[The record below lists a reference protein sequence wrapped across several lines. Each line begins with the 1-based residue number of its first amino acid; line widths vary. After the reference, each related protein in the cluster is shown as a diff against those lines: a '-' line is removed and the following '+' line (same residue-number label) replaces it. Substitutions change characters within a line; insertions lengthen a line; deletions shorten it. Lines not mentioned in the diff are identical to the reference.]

1 MAGVDLSDFDDANNT
16 HYPKSKVEIIF
27 DELSGDRLESLK
39 VALADRQYSS
49 AAIARVLVG
58 WGFDISADAVQKWR
72 KRNR

>member
-1 MAGVDLSDFDDANNT
+1 
-16 HYPKSKVEIIF
+16 
-27 DELSGDRLESLK
+27 LK